1 MNENTLELSESELI
15 AADRAADKYSGG
27 NVQILRDADHIRK
40 RPGVYIGDVSSGGL
54 HHLVYELIYNS
65 VDEAV
70 AGHCHHIQVKI
81 NEDGSVSVKDDGRGI
96 PVDEHPEAK
105 RPTLEVVL
113 TTVGAG
119 AKFDKGSYKVSLGL
133 HGMGAKA
140 VTALSEWTEA
150 EIRRNGRVYKQE
162 YARGKATTE
171 VKDIGAAKGTGTLIT
186 FKPDAEIFKETRFD
200 YDTLETRLRELAFLN
215 KGLAFQLIDKR
226 TNKEETFKYDGGIA
240 EFVAYLNRSE
250 EVLHKPIY
258 VEKMVDNVLVEVALQ
273 YTTGDEERVRCYANN
288 GYNPVGGTHMSGFR
302 AALTRTLNA
311 YGTKA
316 EIFKNVSPI
325 GEDFREGVTAIV
337 SIQHPDPQFESQ
349 NKIRLL
355 NAEVE
360 GIVISVMNEQ
370 LGKYLEENPK
380 DAQRIIKKVMVAAEA
395 REAAAKAKKALK
407 DRKSILSGG
416 GLPGKLFDCTERD
429 PDASELFLVEGDS
442 AGGSAESGRDRKFQA
457 ILPLRG
463 KPLNVEKAR
472 LENLLNNTEICSLI
486 SAIGIDIANSEDENI
501 KNLRY
506 DKVIIMSVAG
516 DEPTLVCRDDGEA
529 AFVRVGEFVD
539 DCMEGRRDAGRYRV
553 VSFDPTTKEVRFRPL
568 KAVIR
573 HPHHEPMYRL
583 TTRYNRSIKVT
594 SSHSVFVLEEGQ
606 VRLKKGNEV
615 RLGDILVA
623 SRRLPRPKEP
633 LTRID
638 LLETFH
644 RAGATK
650 ALYLQG
656 EDVRKISGRRVVGK
670 IARPELWNEPR
681 VELSV
686 EDWQQLTAQ
695 RQRSGLTQQQVAE
708 AVGVKQPI
716 TVSHW
721 ERGVN
726 RPIQSHFEGYLHVIG
741 WEGGMSCTLV
751 PSRIDERL
759 TQSDASRNAR
769 WRKVSNY
776 KPFKDF
782 TAEELAQL
790 GPEVRLVPRAHGQ
803 RAFDRYLPITR
814 ELMWFLGWYV
824 AEGTL
829 SAHQVSLNLGK
840 KDERFV
846 PELSAAVAVVFGE
859 SPRLYYDPDS
869 DGIKFYFHSVAAARL
884 LRAWGVAERA
894 HRKRLPDIVF
904 NVSEELQWAFL
915 EGYFLGDGTTAGQ
928 NISFTTNSVDL
939 KDGLFYLFGQL
950 GLLVSTSRHEPS
962 PVPADAPI
970 QTRHPYYSL
979 SICGK
984 EQMERCRR
992 IWQRHSNAP
1001 KVDEYFSNGFFKRQ
1015 DYTPISD
1022 DLMGLEVLGAEE
1034 IEPIGEYVYDFS
1046 VRDDENFVC
1055 GVGGLAAHN
1064 TDADVDGQ
1072 HIRTLLLTF
1081 FYRQMPRLVADGHI
1095 YVARPPLYKVTQKKQ
1110 VRFVQT
1116 ALEMEREL
1124 MERGL
1129 KDTRLNV
1136 LPPEGGAAHVLQ
1148 GDELAALLQALARL
1162 EGALQTLERRGLNLR
1177 EFLALNDERGLPTYR
1192 VLLGNHIHW
1201 FHRQEDVDAFREE
1214 KGRQLGREL
1223 VVGDETPAQ
1232 GNGQTNGHGEVLYV
1246 QELHEVREVNRGV
1259 RELERFGLKAS
1270 DLTPAPRIAG
1280 REPPPRLI
1288 LESGEQRRLL
1298 VTLREL
1304 IVEVRRIGERGL
1316 SITRFKG
1323 LGEMDAE
1330 ELWETTLDPA
1340 KRILMKVQLDD
1351 ALKADEMF
1359 RVLMGEKVEPRRDF
1373 IQKYALDVKDIDY
1386 HGA

>member
-1 MNENTLELSESELI
+1 MNENTIELTESELI
-15 AADRAADKYSGG
+15 AADRAADEYGGG

-70 AGHCHHIQVKI
+70 AGHCRHIQVKI
-81 NEDGSVSVKDDGRGI
+81 NEDGSISVKDDGRGI

-226 TNKEETFKYDGGIA
+226 ANKEETFKYEGGIA

-258 VEKMVDNVLVEVALQ
+258 VEKMVENVLVEVALQ

-506 DKVIIMSVAG
+506 DKVIIM
-516 DEPTLVCRDDGEA
+516 
-529 AFVRVGEFVD
+529 
-539 DCMEGRRDAGRYRV
+539 
-553 VSFDPTTKEVRFRPL
+553 
-568 KAVIR
+568 
-573 HPHHEPMYRL
+573 
-583 TTRYNRSIKVT
+583 
-594 SSHSVFVLEEGQ
+594 
-606 VRLKKGNEV
+606 
-615 RLGDILVA
+615 
-623 SRRLPRPKEP
+623 
-633 LTRID
+633 
-638 LLETFH
+638 
-644 RAGATK
+644 
-650 ALYLQG
+650 
-656 EDVRKISGRRVVGK
+656 
-670 IARPELWNEPR
+670 
-681 VELSV
+681 
-686 EDWQQLTAQ
+686 
-695 RQRSGLTQQQVAE
+695 
-708 AVGVKQPI
+708 
-716 TVSHW
+716 
-721 ERGVN
+721 
-726 RPIQSHFEGYLHVIG
+726 
-741 WEGGMSCTLV
+741 
-751 PSRIDERL
+751 
-759 TQSDASRNAR
+759 
-769 WRKVSNY
+769 
-776 KPFKDF
+776 
-782 TAEELAQL
+782 
-790 GPEVRLVPRAHGQ
+790 
-803 RAFDRYLPITR
+803 
-814 ELMWFLGWYV
+814 
-824 AEGTL
+824 
-829 SAHQVSLNLGK
+829 
-840 KDERFV
+840 
-846 PELSAAVAVVFGE
+846 
-859 SPRLYYDPDS
+859 
-869 DGIKFYFHSVAAARL
+869 
-884 LRAWGVAERA
+884 
-894 HRKRLPDIVF
+894 
-904 NVSEELQWAFL
+904 
-915 EGYFLGDGTTAGQ
+915 
-928 NISFTTNSVDL
+928 
-939 KDGLFYLFGQL
+939 
-950 GLLVSTSRHEPS
+950 
-962 PVPADAPI
+962 
-970 QTRHPYYSL
+970 
-979 SICGK
+979 
-984 EQMERCRR
+984 
-992 IWQRHSNAP
+992 
-1001 KVDEYFSNGFFKRQ
+1001 
-1015 DYTPISD
+1015 
-1022 DLMGLEVLGAEE
+1022 
-1034 IEPIGEYVYDFS
+1034 
-1046 VRDDENFVC
+1046 
-1055 GVGGLAAHN
+1055 

-1116 ALEMEREL
+1116 AEEMQREL

-1148 GDELAALLQALARL
+1148 GDQLAALLQTLARL

-1177 EFLALNDERGLPTYR
+1177 DFLARYEERGLPTYR

-1201 FHRQEDVDAFREE
+1201 FHRQEEVDAFREE

-1232 GNGQTNGHGEVLYV
+1232 GNGQSNGHGEVLYV
-1246 QELHEVREVNRGV
+1246 QELHEVREVNRGM
-1259 RELERFGLKAS
+1259 RELERFGVKAS

-1288 LESGEQRRLL
+1288 LESGEQRRSL

-1330 ELWETTLDPA
+1330 ELWETTLDPS
-1340 KRILMKVQLDD
+1340 KRMLMKVQLDD